1 MVNHYRVHKVAL
13 FMIHEQRSFMYRFR
27 LAVYDRP
34 FGFFCLQT
42 RVLFENQP
50 HFAPTLT
57 IPYRSKLFFLGAS
70 RSTLCLLVSV
80 N

>member
-1 MVNHYRVHKVAL
+1 MANRYPVHKKAL
-13 FMIHEQRSFMYRFR
+13 FMIHEQLSFMSKFR
-27 LAVYDRP
+27 LAASDRP
-34 FGFFCLQT
+34 FEFSALDKGPL
-42 RVLFENQP
+42 RNHP

-70 RSTLCLLVSV
+70 RSTLCLLVSI